1 MFGLGLGLGVGRRAS
16 GALPRW
22 KFVSMNSCLNTGNSN
37 NPGTV
42 YGVRIAHYIRA
53 RASKLRLV
61 LPGWYATATQT
72 NNLNALPLTAAS
84 IELAGVTYPVTF
96 GGSRSV
102 TVGIGVDGVVSDDVN
117 LPVVSGN
124 VVYIK
129 MRFDLALDADSMP
142 FADIQFPGDIAGQQE
157 GHWSDSAATTLG
169 SVDSPGLFTFTGTS
183 PNYRAAQYK
192 CGLIG
197 LTTAPKVYVTVG
209 SSSPAGSGDSIAP
222 AGTQKG
228 YGHRAL
234 AAASLPHGNM
244 CVGSIETLLYRNGNT
259 GIESWFRYATHALM
273 DVASND
279 IALGANA
286 ATAYSR
292 TQSVIA
298 RLVANGVSSR
308 VVAPQL
314 RPRNTS
320 SDSWTTVA
328 GQTATSAEV
337 AAYNALLAADSSLVY
352 VPSPLIRDSVALDK
366 WVVTGAANYATS
378 DGIHPATAGHA
389 IIRDSLAGYL

>member
-1 MFGLGLGLGVGRRAS
+1 MSYGLGLGLSSGGAS
-16 GALPRW
+16 ARW
-22 KFVSMNSCLNTGNSN
+22 KFVSMNSCLNTAVAN

-53 RASKLRLV
+53 KASKLRIV
-61 LPGWYATATQT
+61 LPGWYGAATQT
-72 NNLNALPLTAAS
+72 SNSNALPLTAAS

-102 TVGIGVDGVVSDDVN
+102 TVGIGVDGVESDDVN

-129 MRFDLALDADSMP
+129 MRFDLASDAHNMP
-142 FADIQFPGDIAGQQE
+142 FADIQFPADIPGQQE

-169 SVDSPGLFTFTGTS
+169 SVDAAGLFTYTGTA

-197 LTTAPKVYVTVG
+197 LTTASKVYVTVG
-209 SSSPAGSGDSIAP
+209 SSSPAGSGDSTAT

-244 CVGSIETLLYRNGNT
+244 CVGSIETLLYRSGST
-259 GIESWFRYATHALM
+259 GIESWFRYATHALV

-279 IALGANA
+279 IALGATA
-286 ATAYSR
+286 AVAYTR
-292 TQSVIA
+292 TQEVIA

-320 SDSWTTVA
+320 SDGWTTVA
-328 GQTATSAEV
+328 GQTATNPEV
-337 AAYNALLAADSSLVY
+337 AAYNVLMAADSSLVY

-366 WVVTGAANYATS
+366 WVVNGAANYATS
-378 DGIHPATAGHA
+378 DGIHPLTAGHA